1 MPLNAADKPKLG
13 KGVRLRREANGSS
26 ILLVP
31 EGALALNESATAA
44 IALLDGTRSIG
55 EIAARL
61 VEFFDVDEN
70 QAREEIC
77 RLLERLAERR
87 FIVTS

>member
-1 MPLNAADKPKLG
+1 MPLNAADKPRLG
-13 KGVRLRREANGSS
+13 KGVRLRREGGDGS

-31 EGALALNESATAA
+31 EGALALNASATAV
-44 IALLDGTRSIG
+44 LELVDGKLSVG
-55 EIAARL
+55 EIATRL
-61 VEFFDVDEN
+61 VEFFDVDET
-70 QAREEIC
+70 QAREDVC

>member
-1 MPLNAADKPKLG
+1 MPLNAADKPRLG
-13 KGVRLRREANGSS
+13 KGVRLRREANGNS

-31 EGALALNESATAA
+31 EGALALNDSATAA
-44 IALLDGTRSIG
+44 MELVDGTRSIA

-61 VEFFDVDEN
+61 VEFFDVDES

-77 RLLERLAERR
+77 RLLDRLAERR
-87 FIVTS
+87 FIETS